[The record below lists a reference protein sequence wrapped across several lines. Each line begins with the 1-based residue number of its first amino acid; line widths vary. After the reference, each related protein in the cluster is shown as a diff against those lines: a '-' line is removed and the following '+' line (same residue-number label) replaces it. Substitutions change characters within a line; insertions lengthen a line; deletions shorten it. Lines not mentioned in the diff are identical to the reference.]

1 MDLISIEVLYN
12 NVSILFLS
20 ALYFCQEARIS
31 QRQRLSANHIALRSS
46 RKCPPTSVKEF
57 PSFLSQRRQK
67 KWMNGKKDRNLTTKE
82 GKTMSHLG
90 QKPPIPYHHKKT
102 PCYTDVSLC
111 VPKTKRQ
118 PRQNRKGYLS
128 H

>member
-1 MDLISIEVLYN
+1 MGYISIEVLYN

-20 ALYFCQEARIS
+20 ALSFCQEARRCQQQHFI
-31 QRQRLSANHIALRSS
+31 ANHIALRSS

-57 PSFLSQRRQK
+57 PSFLSQRRQT

-111 VPKTKRQ
+111 VPKTKSQ
-118 PRQNRKGYLS
+118 PRQNWKGYLS